1 MEMAVAD
8 LKLQESTTMIPTNG
22 PDPYQM
28 FQVHDYM
35 NVSFLRMPSNLRA
48 ATKET
53 ISVFT
58 MAYPELLKEKFFIN
72 VPFIM
77 GWMYTALKLL
87 LSQATIR
94 KFHIITKGT
103 NLAAEFPAFGSNL
116 PEAYGGKGAT
126 LAEAGKIVPLDNKT
140 T

>member
-1 MEMAVAD
+1 MEMAVAE
-8 LKLQESTTMIPTNG
+8 LNLQEATTMIPSEG

-28 FQVHDYM
+28 LQVHDYM

-53 ISVFT
+53 ISIFS

-72 VPFIM
+72 VPFVM
-77 GWMYTALKLL
+77 GWMYTALKLV
-87 LSQATIR
+87 LSPNTIR
-94 KFHIITKGT
+94 KFHVITSGA
-103 NLAAEFPAFGSNL
+103 NLAAEFPSFGNSL

-126 LAEAGKIVPLDNKT
+126 LADVGKVVPLET
-140 T
+140 TST